1 MAAHDIL
8 WEGLIALITLIC
20 FGEHAASLV
29 TDIVLHELESTGE
42 AITEFVKPARIHL
55 RLLTFE
61 QGECVR

>member
-1 MAAHDIL
+1 MATHDIL
-8 WEGLIALITLIC
+8 WEGLIVSIMLIC
-20 FGEHAASLV
+20 FGEHAVSLV
-29 TDIVLHELESTGE
+29 MDIVLHKLESMGE